1 MTKNILE
8 VPFWKIAL
16 RFSILFLGVISLIIA
31 LIHYMKYE
39 NFSAVSESL
48 EAGTWSAFVSQKI
61 AIAAVYGV
69 SMTYFSRRK
78 EKKKNK
84 KY

>member
-1 MTKNILE
+1 MKKTILE
-8 VPFWKIAL
+8 VPFWKVAL
-16 RFSILFLGVISLIIA
+16 RFSLLFLGVISLIFA
-31 LIHYMKYE
+31 LIHYMQYE
-39 NFSAVSESL
+39 NFSAVSQSL
-48 EAGTWSAFVSQKI
+48 ETGTWSAFVSQNI
-61 AIAAVYGV
+61 AFAAVYGI

>member
-1 MTKNILE
+1 MQ
-8 VPFWKIAL
+8 
-16 RFSILFLGVISLIIA
+16 
-31 LIHYMKYE
+31 YE
-39 NFSAVSESL
+39 NFSAVSDSL

-61 AIAAVYGV
+61 AIAAVYGI

-84 KY
+84 KH

>member
-1 MTKNILE
+1 MKKTILE
-8 VPFWKIAL
+8 VPFWKVSL
-16 RFSILFLGVISLIIA
+16 RFSLLFLGVISLILA
-31 LIHYMKYE
+31 LTHYMQYE
-39 NFSAVSESL
+39 NFSAVSQSL
-48 EAGTWSAFVSQKI
+48 EAGTWSAFISQKI